1 MKDQENQIEELQA
14 IIEDREISME
24 NLKQQIDEFE
34 KELLTL
40 QRSF

>member
-1 MKDQENQIEELQA
+1 MESDMKDQENQIEELQA

-40 QRSF
+40 

>member
-40 QRSF
+40 